1 VTVEPLIGD
10 VVISEFALAVE
21 IPKQP
26 RILGLEWFSLRT
38 PPYLGP

>member
-1 VTVEPLIGD
+1 VVTVEPLIGD

-26 RILGLEWFSLRT
+26 SRAKAAKNSRT
-38 PPYLGP
+38 RVIFT